1 MAILVFLTALSLI
14 FSTIL
19 TFGTY
24 RTIVVQT
31 APGQK
36 LFLNGKI
43 PAKAPDGTYHGS
55 VKNLKTSWIGKAFN
69 PKDASGINN
78 FKEQGGIV
86 KKYPFKTYVGRGIQD
101 KGKDVLKIDYNIPG
115 NPLWLRFILD
125 EVVETKPNKLLG
137 KLHIRILPGLAFSL
151 GYFNLEK

>member
-1 MAILVFLTALSLI
+1 MPFLLVLTLLSLI
-14 FSTIL
+14 LSTVL
-19 TFGTY
+19 TLGTY
-24 RTIVVQT
+24 RTFIIQT

-36 LFLNGKI
+36 IFLAGEV
-43 PAKAPDGTYHGS
+43 PDKAPDGIYKGS

-69 PKDASGINN
+69 AKDTSGINN

-101 KGKDVLKIDYNIPG
+101 RNKDVLKIDYNIAD

-125 EVVETKPNKLLG
+125 EVVEIKPNKLLG
-137 KLHIRILPGLAFSL
+137 KIHIRFLPGLAFSL